1 MAVSS
6 ESDAVIANPLRASG
20 LIDSAGLDKAR
31 RYQAQKGGLLS
42 EALLRLNL
50 IKENDFLKTFAELYA
65 TRFVK
70 AEKLRGLKLDE
81 QILELVS
88 VRPCERMRMCPI
100 RWDTANKELHVVA
113 AVPLSSALE
122 PEVRK
127 LTGAKIVTVYV
138 ATAGAVDAMLRRW
151 HYSEVDAFADVT
163 PNGAGKV
170 RSASSLAESTEPV
183 GVQANP
189 PLDRERTESAKTVM
203 ISLEDT
209 QIAAAAVQTTLSA
222 DATPVG
228 GSPGVASSSGNNDA
242 AFAAL
247 KKENARYRIAQ
258 EFHRRV
264 TQERTREAMVERI
277 LTVVFELLPAENSA
291 IWISASN
298 ELMTRSRSASSKPS
312 EVPRSVI
319 DQAVMSAN
327 GVLVH
332 NALIDERFDRSKSV
346 MMRGVQ
352 SVMAV
357 PLRAR
362 SRTFGVLYVDS
373 VSHSAAFSDDDLALL
388 DSIGAQASLLLDN
401 AELIV
406 KVQQEAENR
415 VNLSRFLSAAA
426 VEEVLAGHG
435 NIKLDGTSAEVT
447 VLFADIRGF
456 TTLSSELRPEEVVR
470 FLNRFFEEMVE
481 AVLVNKGTVDKF
493 IGDCIMAL
501 WGAPEARPHEDARNA
516 MAAALSM
523 IQRAKKVDVMGK
535 PIEMGVGINTGDVV
549 LGCIGG
555 KQRLEYTAIGSP
567 VNLAARLCGIAK
579 PNEVLVTADTLM
591 RAGPGAI
598 ADANEPVLVK
608 GIDTPIVPYTLK
620 ALGATRAPI
629 QLMQVAPAPARG
641 GRK

>member
-6 ESDAVIANPLRASG
+6 DSDAVIANPLRASG
-20 LIDSAGLDKAR
+20 LIDSAGLDRAR
-31 RYQAQKGGLLS
+31 KYQAQKGGLLS

-70 AEKLRGLKLDE
+70 AEKLKGLKLDGPV
-81 QILELVS
+81 LELVS
-88 VRPCERMRMCPI
+88 VRLCERMRMCPI
-100 RWDTANKELHVVA
+100 RWDAGIKELHVVA
-113 AVPLSSALE
+113 AVPLSSNLE
-122 PEVRK
+122 PEVKK
-127 LTGAKIVTVYV
+127 LTGAKTITVYV

-151 HYSEVDAFADVT
+151 HYAEDDAWENVT
-163 PNGAGKV
+163 ANGAGRV
-170 RSASSLAESTEPV
+170 RPPSPPPGDDTTEPR
-183 GVQANP
+183 GVQAG
-189 PLDRERTESAKTVM
+189 DRTESAKTQVVA
-203 ISLEDT
+203 LEDT
-209 QIAAAAVQTTLSA
+209 AISAVSK
-222 DATPVG
+222 TPDG
-228 GSPGVASSSGNNDA
+228 GSPGVASPSDHQRI
-242 AFAAL
+242 AAL
-247 KKENARYRIAQ
+247 EKENARYRVAQ
-258 EFHRRV
+258 EFHRLV

-277 LTVVFELLPAENSA
+277 LNVMFELLPGAESSA
-291 IWISASN
+291 IWIAATG
-298 ELMTRSRSASSKPS
+298 ELQSRTRQPGARQS
-312 EVPRSVI
+312 EVPRSAI
-319 DQAVMSAN
+319 DQAVMSPN

-332 NALIDERFDRSKSV
+332 NALVDERFDRSKS
-346 MMRGVQ
+346 MMLRGVQ

-373 VSHSAAFSDDDLALL
+373 VSHVAAFTEDDLALL

-401 AELIV
+401 AELIA

-435 NIKLDGTSAEVT
+435 SVKLDGTSAEVT

-456 TTLSSELRPEEVVR
+456 TTLSSELKAEEVVQ

-481 AVLVNKGTVDKF
+481 AVLNHHGTIDKF

-501 WGAPEARPHEDARNA
+501 WGAPQPNPGEDARNA

-523 IQRAKKVDVMGK
+523 IQRAKRVEVMGR
-535 PIEMGVGINTGDVV
+535 PIEMGVGINTGQVV
-549 LGCIGG
+549 LGCIGS
-555 KQRLEYTAIGSP
+555 KRRLEYTAIGSP

-591 RAGPGAI
+591 RVGPGVY

-608 GIDTPIVPYTLK
+608 GIDTPIVPYTLR
-620 ALGATRAPI
+620 ALGQRPAPI
-629 QLMQVAPAPARG
+629 QLSQLAPAR
-641 GRK
+641 KK